1 MLFLA
6 DCAHGALCGARSAAD
21 ANFGIYL
28 EFIRTLTD
36 CADGAGSLTAT
47 ARNALRTDFVSHN
60 TYLLVKIL
68 CTDIIMPSISNVNKN
83 QSKIDLISSSA
94 TVSSTS
100 SAMVF
105 FAFKI
110 GRAHV

>member
-1 MLFLA
+1 MADFKTVLFLA

-60 TYLLVKIL
+60 TYLLVKKERRKNFIF
-68 CTDIIMPSISNVNKN
+68 TDW
-83 QSKIDLISSSA
+83 
-94 TVSSTS
+94 
-100 SAMVF
+100 
-105 FAFKI
+105 
-110 GRAHV
+110 